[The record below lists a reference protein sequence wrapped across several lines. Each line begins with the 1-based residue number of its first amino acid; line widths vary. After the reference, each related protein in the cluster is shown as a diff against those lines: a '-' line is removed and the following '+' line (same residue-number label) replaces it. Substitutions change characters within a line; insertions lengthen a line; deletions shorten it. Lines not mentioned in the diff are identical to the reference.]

1 MTAIRC
7 LVVDDH
13 PIVRRGLRELL
24 TDEFPGVELVECET
38 GEAAVSQVDHGN
50 FDVALLDLS
59 MPGRGGLDA
68 LKEIHARRPRLPV
81 LVHTQHAEQQYAIR
95 ALRAGARGYITKDTA
110 PDELVRAVREVVA
123 GRRYVTPALAAELA
137 AVVAADPTRAPH
149 DTLSDRELQVL
160 QMIGVGKTVSE
171 IAAELGLSDKT
182 ISTYRS
188 RVLEKLQLRTTADLM
203 RYALKSSLV
212 D

>member
-1 MTAIRC
+1 MRFLI
-7 LVVDDH
+7 VDDH
-13 PIVRRGLRELL
+13 PIVRRGLRELIG
-24 TDEFPGVELVECET
+24 DEFPGTELVECET
-38 GEAAVSQVDHGN
+38 GEAAVSSVDAGA
-50 FDVALLDLS
+50 FDFALLDLS

-81 LVHTQHAEQQYAIR
+81 LVHTHHAEQQYAIR

-110 PDELVRAVREVVA
+110 PDELVRAVKEVVA
-123 GRRYVTPALAAELA
+123 GRRYVTSALAAEIA
-137 AVVAADPTRAPH
+137 SVVSSDPERPLH

-160 QMIGVGKTVSE
+160 QMIGVGKTVSD

-188 RVLEKLQLRTTADLM
+188 RVLEKLKLRTTADLM
-203 RYALKSSLV
+203 RYALKSGIV

>member
-1 MTAIRC
+1 MRFLI
-7 LVVDDH
+7 VDDH
-13 PIVRRGLRELL
+13 PIVRRGLRELISE
-24 TDEFPGVELVECET
+24 EFPGTELVECET
-38 GEAAVSQVDHGN
+38 GEAAVASVDAGA

-81 LVHTQHAEQQYAIR
+81 LVHTHHAEQQYAIR

-110 PDELVRAVREVVA
+110 PEELVRAVREVVA
-123 GRRYVTPALAAELA
+123 GRRYVTAALAAEIA
-137 AVVAADPTRAPH
+137 SVVSADPERPLH

-160 QMIGVGKTVSE
+160 QMIGVGKTVSD

-188 RVLEKLQLRTTADLM
+188 RVLEKLHLRTTADLM
-203 RYALKSSLV
+203 RYALKGGLV